1 MLSPITNSITPSF
14 LYILP
19 KKTTKNLK
27 NLIKKLDSYKK
38 EGIKL
43 EKLEESKPNKIKID

>member
-1 MLSPITNSITPSF
+1 MLNKNN
-14 LYILP
+14 
-19 KKTTKNLK
+19 KKFKKLN
-27 NLIKKLDSYKK
+27 KKLDSYKK